1 MLADRYGL
9 AVATDS
15 PEARDAYVHGLDL
28 FLTGYPGFIEAFDA
42 ALAADPNLA
51 AAHIAKARGQQTLGQ
66 MPTARESLAAAQAMA
81 DDLPARDA
89 SQLAFFTLL
98 LSGQLSAALDAA
110 RAHLD
115 AWPRD
120 ALVLST
126 TATQTG
132 LIGTSGLPGRELA
145 QVELLDPL
153 ARHYGDDWWFLAHHG
168 MALSEIG
175 QRDLAW
181 SKIVRSIEQNRNNG
195 YVAHA
200 YAHISYESGACDGA
214 IAFLRS
220 WLPGLPAGGFM
231 HGHLNWHL
239 ALFELQSGRIDEAL
253 RLYTEA
259 FAAEGYRGPP
269 LLKVIDAV
277 SFLWRAEL
285 AGHPRD
291 PERWRSIHD
300 FAHAMFPRPGNAFA
314 DWHVALADAVAGDG
328 AALEARVQEMEELAR
343 QGRYPSAPVVPAF
356 ARGFLAFARQDWAG
370 AIAAIEPLLDQRE
383 RICGSRAQVDLVEFT
398 LLKAYLNAGRL
409 DDVQRLL
416 RERRAGAIVMPI
428 AGLPALH

>member
-9 AVATDS
+9 AVSTDS
-15 PEARDAYVHGLDL
+15 PEARDAYVRGLDL
-28 FLTGYPGFIEAFDA
+28 FITGYPGSVEAFDH
-42 ALAADPNLA
+42 ALAADPGLA
-51 AAHIAKARGQQTLGQ
+51 LAHLAKARAQQMLGQ
-66 MPTARESLAAAQAMA
+66 MPAARESLAAAQAMA
-81 DDLPARDA
+81 GDLPARDA

-98 LSGQLSAALDAA
+98 LSGQLPAALDAA

-115 AWPRD
+115 AWPSD

-145 QVELLDPL
+145 QVELLDAL
-153 ARHYGDDWWFLAHHG
+153 ARHYGEDWWFLAHHG

-175 QRDLAW
+175 RRDIAWPKIERSLA
-181 SKIVRSIEQNRNNG
+181 QNRNNG

-220 WLPGLPAGGFM
+220 WLPGFPADGFM
-231 HGHLNWHL
+231 HGHLSWHL
-239 ALFELQSGRIDEAL
+239 ALFELQSGRFDEAL

-259 FAAEGYRGPP
+259 FASEGYRGPP
-269 LLKVIDAV
+269 LLKAIDAI

-291 PERWRSIHD
+291 PERWRTIHD
-300 FAHAMFPRPGNAFA
+300 FAHAMFPRAGNAYA

-328 AALEARVQEMEELAR
+328 AALEARVQEMEALAR

-370 AIAAIEPLLDQRE
+370 AITAIEPLLDQRE

-416 RERRAGAIVMPI
+416 RERREGAIVMPI

>member
-9 AVATDS
+9 AVATDA
-15 PEARDAYVHGLDL
+15 PEARDAYVRGLDL
-28 FLTGYPGFIEAFDA
+28 FITGYPGSIEAFDA
-42 ALAADPNLA
+42 VLAADPNLA
-51 AAHIAKARGQQTLGQ
+51 AAHIAKARAEQIAGDIPG
-66 MPTARESLAAAQAMA
+66 ARASLAAAQAMA

-89 SQLAFFTLL
+89 SQLTLFDL
-98 LSGQLSAALDAA
+98 ILSGKADAALDAA

-126 TATQTG
+126 TATPTG
-132 LIGTSGLPGRELA
+132 LIGMSGRAGREYVQADLF
-145 QVELLDPL
+145 DHL
-153 ARHYGDDWWFLAHHG
+153 ARHYGDDWWFTSHH
-168 MALSEIG
+168 AFWLNEIG
-175 QRDLAW
+175 KREAARRKLDASMAQYPNNAW
-181 SKIVRSIEQNRNNG
+181 A
-195 YVAHA
+195 AHTC
-200 YAHISYESGACDGA
+200 AHIAYESGEADAA
-214 IAFLRS
+214 IAFLKS
-220 WLPGLPAGGFM
+220 WLPAYPRNGLL
-231 HGHLNWHL
+231 HGHLSWHL
-239 ALFELQSGRIDEAL
+239 ALSDLQTGNAAEAL
-253 RLYTEA
+253 RLFVDSIACEA
-259 FAAEGYRGPP
+259 YGGTA
-269 LLKVIDAV
+269 LLKVLDAA

-285 AGHPRD
+285 AGLPRD
-291 PERWRSIHD
+291 AEQWRSIHD